1 MQLKKTEMV
10 QEITINILINKYNPK
25 QNVRYICIFGVFI
38 ATLGCQQLHDDPI
51 ITISKQSATV
61 GSRSKN
67 H

>member
-51 ITISKQSATV
+51 ITISK
-61 GSRSKN
+61 
-67 H
+67 